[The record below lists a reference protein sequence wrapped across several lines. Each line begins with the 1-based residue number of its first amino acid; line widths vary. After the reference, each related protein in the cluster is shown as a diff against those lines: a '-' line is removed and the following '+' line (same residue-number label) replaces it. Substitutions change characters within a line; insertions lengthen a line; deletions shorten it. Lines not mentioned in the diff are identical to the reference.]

1 MTVARALL
9 LLACLLL
16 AVPGLFVGA
25 KGVSAIRKRSAVV
38 QGRTVT
44 GAKAIGAGLI
54 LLGWA
59 AGMLLFA
66 ALVVTAQLRKG

>member
-1 MTVARALL
+1 MARALL

-16 AVPGLFVGA
+16 AVPALFVGA
-25 KGVSAIRKRSAVV
+25 KGLAAIRRRSAVV

-44 GAKAIGAGLI
+44 GAKALGAGLV
-54 LLGWA
+54 LVGWA

-66 ALVVTAQLRKG
+66 FLVLAAQLRR

>member
-1 MTVARALL
+1 VTVARALL

-16 AVPGLFVGA
+16 AVPAVFIGA
-25 KGVSAIRKRSAVV
+25 KGLAAIRRGSAVV

-44 GAKAIGAGLI
+44 GARAIGAGLI

-59 AGMLLFA
+59 TAMLVFA
-66 ALVVTAQLRKG
+66 ALVFAAQLRR

>member
-1 MTVARALL
+1 VARALL

-16 AVPGLFVGA
+16 VVPGIFIGA
-25 KGVSAIRKRSAVV
+25 KGLATIRRGSAVV

-44 GAKAIGAGLI
+44 GAKAVGAGLI

-59 AGMLLFA
+59 AGMILFA
-66 ALVVTAQLRKG
+66 ALVALVQLRR

>member
-1 MTVARALL
+1 MARALL

-16 AVPGLFVGA
+16 AVPALFVGA
-25 KGVSAIRKRSAVV
+25 RGLAVLRRRAAV
-38 QGRTVT
+38 IQGRTVT
-44 GAKAIGAGLI
+44 GGKAIGAGLV

-66 ALVVTAQLRKG
+66 VLVAAAQLGR

>member
-9 LLACLLL
+9 LLACTLLV
-16 AVPGLFVGA
+16 VPGIFIGA
-25 KGVSAIRKRSAVV
+25 KGLATIRRGSAVV

-44 GAKAIGAGLI
+44 GGKAVGAGLI

-59 AGMLLFA
+59 AGMILFA
-66 ALVVTAQLRKG
+66 VLVATAQLRR

>member
-16 AVPGLFVGA
+16 AVPALFIGA
-25 KGVSAIRKRSAVV
+25 KGFAAISRRSAVV

-44 GAKAIGAGLI
+44 GARAIGAGLI

-59 AGMLLFA
+59 AGMVVFA
-66 ALVVTAQLRKG
+66 ALVFAAQLRR

>member
-1 MTVARALL
+1 MARALL

-16 AVPGLFVGA
+16 AAPALFVGA
-25 KGVSAIRKRSAVV
+25 KGIAILRRRAAVI

-44 GAKAIGAGLI
+44 GARAVGAGLV
-54 LLGWA
+54 LVGWA

-66 ALVVTAQLRKG
+66 VLVIVAQIRG

>member
-1 MTVARALL
+1 VARALL

-16 AVPGLFVGA
+16 VVPGVFIGA
-25 KGVSAIRKRSAVV
+25 KGLATLRRGSAVV

-44 GAKAIGAGLI
+44 GAKAVGAGLI

-59 AGMLLFA
+59 AGMILFA
-66 ALVVTAQLRKG
+66 ALVALAQLRR

>member
-1 MTVARALL
+1 MARALL
-9 LLACLLL
+9 LLACVLL
-16 AVPGLFVGA
+16 AVPAFFIGA
-25 KGVSAIRKRSAVV
+25 KGLATVRRRSAVV

-54 LLGWA
+54 LVGWA

-66 ALVVTAQLRKG
+66 ALVFAAQRRG